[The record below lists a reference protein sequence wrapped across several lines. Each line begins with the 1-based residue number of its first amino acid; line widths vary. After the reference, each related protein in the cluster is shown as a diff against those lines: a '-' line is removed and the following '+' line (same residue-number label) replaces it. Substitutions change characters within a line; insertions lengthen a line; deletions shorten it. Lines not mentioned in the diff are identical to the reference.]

1 MFCWNSNYWFEHKKN
16 TSIFSSDFE
25 RRKRSIGQNIYINY
39 DDFQAMTTIYYTE
52 NPVFE
57 KLSLIEYDK
66 ESTILIKVKYLYFFI
81 SSLRFLNHL
90 SINPTF
96 NTTGAT
102 TGAGPV
108 YPYITSEFTA
118 GF

>member
-1 MFCWNSNYWFEHKKN
+1 MMG
-16 TSIFSSDFE
+16 
-25 RRKRSIGQNIYINY
+25 KRN
-39 DDFQAMTTIYYTE
+39 
-52 NPVFE
+52 
-57 KLSLIEYDK
+57 
-66 ESTILIKVKYLYFFI
+66 KYLFFFI
-81 SSLRFLNHL
+81 SSLRFLNRL
-90 SINPTF
+90 SINPPF